1 MAFFIC
7 VPKAIRWSMP
17 VRLPS
22 VEQISELGSGFGLVL
37 SADEVAAFQQAFKGP
52 LASYGRLE
60 ELVAPDLGP
69 VAPRSPGYRP
79 SAAENKY
86 GAWYWKT
93 EISTGAK
100 GLLSGKKIAIKDNIC
115 VAGVPMMNG
124 SALLEGYVPE
134 FDATVVTRI
143 LEAGGTIAGKA
154 ACEDLCFSG
163 ASHTCAS
170 GVIRNPH
177 NPAHSAG
184 GSSGGSAAL
193 VAAGEVPMA
202 LGGDQGGSIRTPS
215 SWCGVYGLKPTWG
228 LVPTTGSM
236 PISYSVDHCGPI
248 GASVED
254 VARLLTVIAGHDG
267 WDTRTISAR
276 TGDYMAAL
284 GQPPAGLRVGVL
296 REGFGHSESDPAVN
310 EKVRRAIAS
319 LARAGVESEEVS
331 VPWHLDGPH
340 VWSGIILEGAAEMML
355 KGYGV
360 GNNIH
365 GYYPLSMQ
373 DAFARGM
380 GTRIND
386 VSPTVKLV
394 LMLGEYMHRNYHGRY
409 HSKAQNLRVLLR
421 RAYEQALEKYD
432 ALLMPT
438 IPFTATA
445 IPPPDAPLG
454 TAIDTALN
462 MQANT
467 CSFDVSGHPAFT
479 VPCGLVDGLPVGLM
493 MVGRHFDETTLIRL
507 ASAIEAAGNWKK
519 N

>member
-1 MAFFIC
+1 M
-7 VPKAIRWSMP
+7 V
-17 VRLPS
+17 VRLPTL
-22 VEQISELGSGFGLVL
+22 EQIDDLGSSFGLVL
-37 SADEVAAFQQAFKGP
+37 SDEEIVGFQQAFKGP
-52 LASYGRLE
+52 LASYGRLD
-60 ELVAPDLGP
+60 ELVPPGLAP
-69 VAPRSPGYRP
+69 VSPRSPGYRP
-79 SAAENKY
+79 AASENPY
-86 GAWYWKT
+86 NAWYWKT
-93 EISTGAK
+93 NIHTGGT
-100 GLLSGKKIAIKDNIC
+100 GLLSGEKIAIKDNIC

-124 SALLEGYVPE
+124 SQLLEGFVPDI
-134 FDATVVTRI
+134 DATVVTLI
-143 LEAGGTIAGKA
+143 LDAGGTIAGKA

-193 VAAGEVPMA
+193 VAAGDVPMA

-248 GASVED
+248 CASVED

-267 WDTRTISAR
+267 WDSRTIAAR
-276 TGDYMAAL
+276 TGDYMAAY
-284 GQPPAGLRVGVL
+284 GNPGKGLRIGVL
-296 REGFGHSESDPAVN
+296 REGFGHPESDPAVN
-310 EKVRRAIAS
+310 EKVRQTIAA
-319 LARAGVESEEVS
+319 LGKAGIASEEVS

-340 VWSGIILEGAAEMML
+340 VWSGVILEGAAEMML

-360 GNNIH
+360 RNNVP
-365 GYYPLSMQ
+365 GYYPVSMQ
-373 DAFARGM
+373 NALARGI

-394 LMLGEYMHRNYHGRY
+394 LMLGEYMHRYYHGCY
-409 HSKAQNLRVLLR
+409 HSKAQNLRVLMH
-421 RAYEQALEKYD
+421 RAYAEALQKCD
-432 ALLMPT
+432 VLAMPT
-438 IPFTATA
+438 IPFTATP

-467 CSFDVSGHPAFT
+467 CSFDVSGHPAIT
-479 VPCGLVDGLPVGLM
+479 VPCGRVNGLPVGLM
-493 MVGRHFDETTLIRL
+493 LVGRHFEETTLIQL
-507 ASAIEAAGNWKK
+507 ASAIEAGGDWKLS
-519 N
+519 

>member
-1 MAFFIC
+1 M
-7 VPKAIRWSMP
+7 V
-17 VRLPS
+17 VRLPTL
-22 VEQISELGSGFGLVL
+22 EQIDNLGTDFGLVL
-37 SADEVAAFQQAFKGP
+37 TPDEVEAFQQAFKGP
-52 LASYGRLE
+52 LASYNRLE
-60 ELVAPDLGP
+60 ELVPPALAP

-79 SAAENKY
+79 PASENPY

-93 EISTGAK
+93 DIKKAGGD
-100 GLLSGKKIAIKDNIC
+100 GLLSGKKVAIKDNIC

-134 FDATVVTRI
+134 LDATVVTRI
-143 LEAGGTIAGKA
+143 LDAGGTIAGKA

-163 ASHTCAS
+163 ASHTCAT

-193 VAAGEVPMA
+193 VASGEVPMA

-236 PISYSVDHCGPI
+236 PISYSVDHCGPMC
-248 GASVED
+248 ATVED

-276 TGDYMAAL
+276 TGDYMGGL
-284 GQPPAGLRVGVL
+284 GKPARGLRIGIL
-296 REGFGHSESDPAVN
+296 REGFGHPESDPAVN
-310 EKVRRAIAS
+310 EKVRQTIAA
-319 LARAGVESEEVS
+319 LGKAGVEAEEIS

-355 KGYGV
+355 KGFGV

-373 DAFARGM
+373 EAFARGM

-421 RAYEQALEKYD
+421 RAYDEALEKFD
-432 ALLMPT
+432 VLAMPT
-438 IPFTATA
+438 IPFVATP
-445 IPPPDAPLG
+445 IPPADAPLN
-454 TAIDTALN
+454 TMIDTALN

-479 VPCGLVDGLPVGLM
+479 VPCGRVNGLPVGLM
-493 MVGRHFDETTLIRL
+493 LVGRHFEEATLIRL
-507 ASAIEAAGNWKK
+507 AAAIEAGGDWKL